1 MTPLLIVLAASI
13 TTWLLRIGFIAA
25 LPAERLPA
33 RVQRAFDD
41 VAPAV
46 LAAIVVSHV
55 VRAGGP
61 GEIPWPTLAAVLA
74 AALVAWRSRNLA
86 LPVLVG
92 VAVFGLLLASQDLA
106 EPAHAQPEEPTGAE
120 GPAGPE
126 VPHRRPDTVLWAQAA
141 DARITREALAWRAGV
156 AGTARFL
163 ASDVIVD
170 DRAWTGAI
178 YEGRA
183 AWREHLV
190 GAYGLT
196 LDEFHLQRS
205 FVDRQGALL
214 QQRQDYLAGFGR
226 PANLVQV
233 REFGPA
239 GVEHLRTSV
248 AIRDLQR
255 RPGAGAQLSYV
266 ELEELVDRYV
276 EAWSGVHG
284 SAAVAALYSAYG
296 AELHDEI
303 ADVTLSGRE
312 EIARA
317 AASEAV
323 TVAGPRRLRHVKGTD
338 DPAIY
343 LDARTPSSTSSLVL
357 VHGPAVGAS
366 CPGIVAVQLD
376 LDDGLIVRERRFH
389 DLPSARRC
397 FDDLPDGWWT
407 SLAPLEPA
415 DVQTGTLLVAEDE
428 VPLLNSV
435 PELDGLLAWALGR
448 FEAAGIGAPA
458 IGSITFAGGS
468 GRCAGLGGNVEADAE
483 GARLLLCLD
492 KGAACVGPDCTA
504 FTMYARSTV
513 LHELAHAWEL
523 TRLDEPTRQ
532 GFLLLRDLDVWRGS
546 RDVPWAQRGVEQ
558 AAEIIMWGLL
568 ETPLPLPRLDGPSCR
583 DLLVGYQVLTGR
595 PPLNGGCPAPAA
607 SAGGS

>member
-1 MTPLLIVLAASI
+1 MTALLIVLSASLA
-13 TTWLLRIGFIAA
+13 TWLLRILFITV

-61 GEIPWPTLAAVLA
+61 GEIPWPTLGAVLA
-74 AALVAWRSRNLA
+74 AAAVAWRSRNLA
-86 LPVLVG
+86 LPVVIG
-92 VAVFGLLLASQDLA
+92 VVVFGLLLAAPDLA
-106 EPAHAQPEEPTGAE
+106 GPAHAQAE
-120 GPAGPE
+120 GPSRTEEPGPE
-126 VPHRRPDTVLWAQAA
+126 VPRGRAEPAAWARAA
-141 DARITREALAWRAGV
+141 HARIARESVAWGAGV
-156 AGTARFL
+156 AEASRFL
-163 ASDVIVD
+163 APDVVVD

-183 AWREHLV
+183 AWQQHLV
-190 GAYGLT
+190 GSYRLT
-196 LDEFHLQRS
+196 LDELHLQRL
-205 FVDRQGALL
+205 FVDPQGALV
-214 QQRQDYLAGFGR
+214 QQAQDHLAGFGG
-226 PANLVQV
+226 PANVVQQ
-233 REFGPA
+233 REYGPA

-255 RPGAGAQLSYV
+255 RPGAGARGSV
-266 ELEELVDRYV
+266 ELEELVERYV
-276 EAWSGVHG
+276 SAWSG
-284 SAAVAALYSAYG
+284 AADGVAIATLYAAD
-296 AELHDEI
+296 AEVRDGV
-303 ADVTLSGRE
+303 ADLTLSGRE

-323 TVAGPRRLRHVKGTD
+323 TVAGPRLLRHVTGTD

-357 VHGPAVGAS
+357 VHGPAAGAWCS
-366 CPGIVAVQLD
+366 GIVAVQLD

-397 FDDLPDGWWT
+397 LDDLPDGWWT

-415 DVQTGTLLVAEDE
+415 DVQTGTLLVEEEE

-448 FEAAGIGAPA
+448 FETAGLGAPA
-458 IGSITFAGGS
+458 IGSVTFAGGS
-468 GRCAGLGGNVEADAE
+468 GRCAGLGGSVEAAAD
-483 GARLLLCLD
+483 GARVLLCLD
-492 KGAACVGPDCTA
+492 RGSACVGTDCTA

-523 TRLDEPTRQ
+523 ARLDEPTRQ
-532 GFLLLRDLDVWRGS
+532 AFLALRGLEVWEGS
-546 RDVPWAQRGVEQ
+546 RDVVWEERGVEQ

-568 ETPLPLPRLDGPSCR
+568 EAPVPLPRLDRPACD
-583 DLLVGYQVLTGR
+583 DLFGAYQMLAGR
-595 PPLNGGCPAPAA
+595 PPLNGGCPDPAA
-607 SAGGS
+607 PPDGS